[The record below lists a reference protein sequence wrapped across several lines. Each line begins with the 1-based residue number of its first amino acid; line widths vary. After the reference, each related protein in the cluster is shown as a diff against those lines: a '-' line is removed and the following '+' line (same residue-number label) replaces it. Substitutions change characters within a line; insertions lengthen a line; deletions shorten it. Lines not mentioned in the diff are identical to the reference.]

1 MELIKLHGLGNDFL
15 VTWVEDLDLIGG
27 APDLARRICDRK
39 YGAGADG
46 LIFLSR
52 SSAADF
58 ASRIFNSD
66 GSEAEVSGNGIRCAA
81 GYLYHAGL
89 WRDPQISIETP
100 AGIKRG
106 RLVGRSGLRFE
117 FEFDMGEPALSSQQ
131 IPLLIDPPLERV
143 VGYELDLEGELVKVT
158 CLSMGNPHCVLFVDS
173 FEGFDPSKLGPLIE
187 HHRLFPNR
195 TNVEFVRVLARDLI
209 EIRIWERGAGRT
221 LSSGTGSCAAAIA
234 SALNGLT
241 DRRVRVITEG
251 GAQLVE
257 WRDDNSVAL
266 TGPAEIVYRAH
277 WLAD

>member
-15 VTWVEDLDLIGG
+15 VTWVEELGQISS
-27 APDLARRICDRK
+27 APDLAKRICHRK

-46 LIFLSR
+46 LIFVSR

-58 ASRIFNSD
+58 ASRVFNSD

-81 GYLYHAGL
+81 GYLYQAGL
-89 WRDPQISIETP
+89 WLDPQISIETR

-106 RLVGRSGLRFE
+106 RLVSCSGLKFE

-143 VGYELDLEGELVKVT
+143 LGYELDLGGERVKVT
-158 CLSMGNPHCVLFVDS
+158 CLSMGNPHCVLFLEEL
-173 FEGFDPSKLGPLIE
+173 EGFDPSALGPLIE
-187 HHRLFPNR
+187 RHPLFPNR
-195 TNVEFVRVLARDLI
+195 TNVEFVRVLARDQV

-251 GAQLVE
+251 GPQLVE

-266 TGPAEIVYRAH
+266 TGPAEVIYRAY